1 MILNGILFAGG
12 QQQQQQQQQHRRGS
26 FARESA
32 DFGSSVNCEPKVPF
46 VLLDDDFLV
55 NGSSECK
62 EEEEEE
68 DNNKEDK
75 AALTTKRRAS
85 LSSSKTMILGKR
97 KQMNGKQF
105 ACVFDCSSVKGERQY
120 MEDRW
125 NVVRSKC
132 NRVAV
137 FGVYDGHGG
146 CQVSELLAKTLGEK
160 ITRDVGRLKRKPKE
174 TIAEAFREVD
184 EVAVKENP
192 GKCRRSQVSGK
203 LLGSPGAGSTAIV
216 AVVCSWGK
224 VYFANVGD
232 SKATVVRL
240 EEEEEEEEKEE
251 RENDENDANVRASG
265 KNNDNNNTPTRASSR
280 RQSLSQSN
288 RSTPVKQRSTTPA
301 RKRQELKTTNSDHA
315 KNNSKVFFETPDQR
329 PAREDE
335 RTRINN
341 IGGKI
346 LKSRDGSARV
356 EGILAVTRAFGNA
369 GIKQFVEAVPE
380 IFEFPIE
387 QCGTV
392 VLCTDGV
399 TDVMN
404 TENVSS
410 LVAKTIEDDKRAR
423 IERQK
428 RRMSL
433 NNNEVATKN
442 GRNSRLGSPHKDLTL
457 RNERTSSETL
467 TSVSIKRRSRD
478 NVTAVVFRCSEHLSS
493 FDYILSET
501 TTTTTAAHIHSA
513 IVNHVRTVPTSP
525 VLSPIQ
531 TGLSKGGV
539 ESDEFAVHLRESVQA
554 ISAANTPSPN
564 KKKKKKANSFS
575 SPNSPLPLPLSSN
588 KKQKKATEPKA
599 TKNTKSPL
607 GVLKKEEVRSPTLN
621 A

>member
-1 MILNGILFAGG
+1 MILNGILFGLPRGGG
-12 QQQQQQQQQHRRGS
+12 QQQQQQQQQRRGS

-46 VLLDDDFLV
+46 VLND
-55 NGSSECK
+55 SCEYEE

-97 KQMNGKQF
+97 KPPNGKQF

-160 ITRDVGRLKRKPKE
+160 ITIDVGRLKRKPKE

-192 GKCRRSQVSGK
+192 GKCRRSQASGK

-240 EEEEEEEEKEE
+240 EEEEEEEE

-265 KNNDNNNTPTRASSR
+265 KNKDNKNTPTRASSR

-315 KNNSKVFFETPDQR
+315 KNNSKVIFETPDQR

-335 RTRINN
+335 RTRISN

-387 QCGTV
+387 HCGTV

-404 TENVSS
+404 TEDVSS

-478 NVTAVVFRCSEHLSS
+478 NVTAVVFRCSQNLSS
-493 FDYILSET
+493 FDYILAETT

-525 VLSPIQ
+525 VLSPIK
-531 TGLSKGGV
+531 TDLSKGGV
-539 ESDEFAVHLRESVQA
+539 ESDELAVHLRASVQA

-564 KKKKKKANSFS
+564 KKKKKKANSLS

-607 GVLKKEEVRSPTLN
+607 GVLKKEEVRSSMLN

>member
-1 MILNGILFAGG
+1 MNGILFGVGGG
-12 QQQQQQQQQHRRGS
+12 QKQQQQQQQHRRGS

-46 VLLDDDFLV
+46 VL
-55 NGSSECK
+55 NGSGECEEDKEEDK

-68 DNNKEDK
+68 DNNNKEDK
-75 AALTTKRRAS
+75 AAVTKKRRAS
-85 LSSSKTMILGKR
+85 LSSSKPMILGKR

-160 ITRDVGRLKRKPKE
+160 ITRDIGRLKRKPKE

-240 EEEEEEEEKEE
+240 EEEEEEEE
-251 RENDENDANVRASG
+251 RENDENDANVRARG
-265 KNNDNNNTPTRASSR
+265 KNKDNNNTPTRASSR
-280 RQSLSQSN
+280 RQSLSHSN

-315 KNNSKVFFETPDQR
+315 KNNSKVIFETPDQR

-387 QCGTV
+387 HCGTV

-404 TENVSS
+404 TEDVSS

-423 IERQK
+423 IERRK

-442 GRNSRLGSPHKDLTL
+442 ERNSRLGSPHKDLTL

-478 NVTAVVFRCSEHLSS
+478 NVTAVVFRCSQNLSS
-493 FDYILSET
+493 FDYILAETT

-525 VLSPIQ
+525 VLSPIK
-531 TGLSKGGV
+531 TDLSKGGV
-539 ESDEFAVHLRESVQA
+539 ESDELAMHLRESVQA

-564 KKKKKKANSFS
+564 KKKKAKSIS

-588 KKQKKATEPKA
+588 KKQKKKATEPKA

>member
-1 MILNGILFAGG
+1 MILNGILFGLPRGGG
-12 QQQQQQQQQHRRGS
+12 QQQQQQQQQRRGS

-46 VLLDDDFLV
+46 VLND
-55 NGSSECK
+55 SCEYEE

-85 LSSSKTMILGKR
+85 LSSSKTMVLGKR
-97 KQMNGKQF
+97 KQPNGKQF

-160 ITRDVGRLKRKPKE
+160 ITIDVGRLKRKPKE

-192 GKCRRSQVSGK
+192 GKCRRSQASGK

-240 EEEEEEEEKEE
+240 EEEEEEEE

-265 KNNDNNNTPTRASSR
+265 KNKDNKNTPTRASSR

-301 RKRQELKTTNSDHA
+301 RKRPELKTTNSDHA
-315 KNNSKVFFETPDQR
+315 KNNSKVIFETPDQR

-335 RTRINN
+335 RTRISN

-387 QCGTV
+387 HCGTV

-404 TENVSS
+404 TEDVSS

-423 IERQK
+423 IELQK

-478 NVTAVVFRCSEHLSS
+478 NVTAVVFRCSQNLSS
-493 FDYILSET
+493 FDYILAETT

-525 VLSPIQ
+525 VLSPIK
-531 TGLSKGGV
+531 TDLSKGGV
-539 ESDEFAVHLRESVQA
+539 ESDELAVHLRESVQA

-564 KKKKKKANSFS
+564 KKKKKKANSLS

-607 GVLKKEEVRSPTLN
+607 GVLKKEEVRSSMLN

>member
-1 MILNGILFAGG
+1 MILNGRILFGVGGG
-12 QQQQQQQQQHRRGS
+12 QKQQQQQQHRRGS

-46 VLLDDDFLV
+46 VL
-55 NGSSECK
+55 NGSCER

-68 DNNKEDK
+68 DKEEEDNNNKEDK
-75 AALTTKRRAS
+75 ADVTTKRRAS
-85 LSSSKTMILGKR
+85 LSSSKAMILGKR

-240 EEEEEEEEKEE
+240 EEEEEEEEEE
-251 RENDENDANVRASG
+251 RENDENDANVRARG
-265 KNNDNNNTPTRASSR
+265 KNKDNNNTPTRASSR
-280 RQSLSQSN
+280 RQSLSHSN

-301 RKRQELKTTNSDHA
+301 RKRQQLKTTNIDHA

-341 IGGKI
+341 IGGKF

-387 QCGTV
+387 HCGTV

-404 TENVSS
+404 TEDVSS

-423 IERQK
+423 IERRK

-478 NVTAVVFRCSEHLSS
+478 NVTAVVFRCSQNLSS
-493 FDYILSET
+493 FDYILAETT

-525 VLSPIQ
+525 VLSPIK
-531 TGLSKGGV
+531 TDLSKGGV
-539 ESDEFAVHLRESVQA
+539 ESDELAVHLRESVQA

-564 KKKKKKANSFS
+564 KKKKAKSIS

-588 KKQKKATEPKA
+588 KKQKKKATEPKA

>member
-1 MILNGILFAGG
+1 MILNGILFGLPRGGG
-12 QQQQQQQQQHRRGS
+12 QQQKQQQQQRRGS

-46 VLLDDDFLV
+46 VLND
-55 NGSSECK
+55 SCEYEE

-335 RTRINN
+335 RTRISN

-387 QCGTV
+387 HCGTV

-404 TENVSS
+404 TEDVSS

-478 NVTAVVFRCSEHLSS
+478 NVTAVVFRCSQNLSS
-493 FDYILSET
+493 FDYILAETT

-525 VLSPIQ
+525 VLSPIK
-531 TGLSKGGV
+531 TDLSKGGV
-539 ESDEFAVHLRESVQA
+539 ESDELAVHLRESVQA

-564 KKKKKKANSFS
+564 KKKKKKANSLS